1 MTFQKKQAIV
11 TKGSSNRMEQKKE
24 TLLIVDD
31 SKLQRVV
38 LTQALKDAFELIE
51 ATSGEECL
59 ELVERGEAQID
70 LVLLDLVMPGIDGF
84 EVLRRRALSPK
95 FAGIPVVVLTT
106 SDDNET
112 QVEAFQLGAREF
124 LNKPVKPEIAVS
136 RINNVLESQRRLNVM
151 LKEQEELKVKAEID
165 EMTKLFNK
173 ATAEKMAK
181 QILEEYPDENHAILM
196 IDIDNF
202 KNVNDSLGHDVGDHV
217 ISVVAGII
225 SMQFGGSD
233 IVGRIGGDEFMVFM
247 KDVKDREDARRK
259 AQNIVDALCKKEN
272 LSIPDCVSVSIG
284 MAFSDESG
292 IEYEPLFKKADEALY
307 VSKEKGK
314 SCYTE
319 YSKIGQITFED
330 SHTILVWTKCRN
342 LLSTIELIFRQPLQ
356 VESVSSIEELC
367 DLYQK
372 KKQQTIAIYV
382 DVSET
387 LDDGE
392 EMWKLLSNQ
401 PWAKSMTIVAV
412 CHEGNM
418 SQVKNSVLSGLAA
431 DLLFAPLEQ
440 GQLKRRLREYQKHKK
455 ETEK

>member
-1 MTFQKKQAIV
+1 
-11 TKGSSNRMEQKKE
+11 MEQKKE

-38 LTQALKDAFELIE
+38 LMQALKDAFELIE

-84 EVLRRRALSPK
+84 EVLKRRALSPK

-112 QVEAFQLGAREF
+112 QVEAFRLGAREF

-165 EMTKLFNK
+165 EMTKLLNK

-225 SMQFGGSD
+225 SMQFGGND

-418 SQVKNSVLSGLAA
+418 SQVKNSVLAGLAA

>member
-1 MTFQKKQAIV
+1 
-11 TKGSSNRMEQKKE
+11 MEQKKE

-38 LTQALKDAFELIE
+38 LMQALKDAFELIE

-112 QVEAFQLGAREF
+112 QVEAFRLGAREF
-124 LNKPVKPEIAVS
+124 LNKPIKPEIAVS

-165 EMTKLFNK
+165 EMTKLLNK

-247 KDVKDREDARRK
+247 KNVKDREEARRK
-259 AQNIVDALCKKEN
+259 AQNIVDAFCKKEN

-418 SQVKNSVLSGLAA
+418 SQVKNSVLAGLAA

>member
-1 MTFQKKQAIV
+1 
-11 TKGSSNRMEQKKE
+11 MEQKKE

-38 LTQALKDAFELIE
+38 LMQALKDAFELIE

-112 QVEAFQLGAREF
+112 QVEAFRLGAREF
-124 LNKPVKPEIAVS
+124 LNKPIKPEIAVS

-165 EMTKLFNK
+165 EMTKLLNK

-247 KDVKDREDARRK
+247 KNVEDREEARRK
-259 AQNIVDALCKKEN
+259 AQNIVDAFCKKEN

-292 IEYEPLFKKADEALY
+292 IGYEPLFKKADEALY

-418 SQVKNSVLSGLAA
+418 SQVKNSVLAGLAA

>member
-1 MTFQKKQAIV
+1 
-11 TKGSSNRMEQKKE
+11 MEQKKE

-38 LTQALKDAFELIE
+38 LMQALKDAFELIE

-112 QVEAFQLGAREF
+112 QVEAFRLGAREF

-165 EMTKLFNK
+165 EMTKLLNK

-247 KDVKDREDARRK
+247 KDVKDREDTRQK

-392 EMWKLLSNQ
+392 EIWKLLSNQ

-418 SQVKNSVLSGLAA
+418 SQVKNSVLAGLAA

>member
-1 MTFQKKQAIV
+1 
-11 TKGSSNRMEQKKE
+11 MEQKKE

-38 LTQALKDAFELIE
+38 LMQALKDTFELIE

-112 QVEAFQLGAREF
+112 QVEAFRLGAREF
-124 LNKPVKPEIAVS
+124 LNKPIKPEIAVS

-165 EMTKLFNK
+165 EMTKLLNK

-202 KNVNDSLGHDVGDHV
+202 KNVNDGLGHDVGDHV

-247 KDVKDREDARRK
+247 KNVEDREEARRK
-259 AQNIVDALCKKEN
+259 AQNIVDAFCKKEN

-418 SQVKNSVLSGLAA
+418 SQVKNSVLAGLAA

>member
-1 MTFQKKQAIV
+1 
-11 TKGSSNRMEQKKE
+11 MEQKKE

-38 LTQALKDAFELIE
+38 LMQALKDAFELIE

-84 EVLRRRALSPK
+84 EVLKRRALSPK

-247 KDVKDREDARRK
+247 KNVKDREDARRK

-418 SQVKNSVLSGLAA
+418 SQVKNSVLAGLAA

>member
-1 MTFQKKQAIV
+1 
-11 TKGSSNRMEQKKE
+11 MEQKKE

-38 LTQALKDAFELIE
+38 LMQALKDAFELIE

-112 QVEAFQLGAREF
+112 QVEAFRLGAREF
-124 LNKPVKPEIAVS
+124 LNKPVKLEIAVS

-165 EMTKLFNK
+165 EMTKLLNK

-202 KNVNDSLGHDVGDHV
+202 KNVNDRLGHDVGDHV

-418 SQVKNSVLSGLAA
+418 SQVKNSVLAGLAA

>member
-1 MTFQKKQAIV
+1 
-11 TKGSSNRMEQKKE
+11 MEQKKE

-38 LTQALKDAFELIE
+38 LMQALKDAFELIE

-59 ELVERGEAQID
+59 ELVERGETQID

-112 QVEAFQLGAREF
+112 QVEAFRLGAREF
-124 LNKPVKPEIAVS
+124 LNKPIKPEIAVS

-165 EMTKLFNK
+165 EMTKLLNK

-196 IDIDNF
+196 IDIDNL

-217 ISVVAGII
+217 ISAVAGII

-247 KDVKDREDARRK
+247 KNVKDREDARRK
-259 AQNIVDALCKKEN
+259 AQNIVDAFCKKEN

-401 PWAKSMTIVAV
+401 PWAKSMTIVAI

-418 SQVKNSVLSGLAA
+418 SQVKNSVLAGLAA

>member
-1 MTFQKKQAIV
+1 
-11 TKGSSNRMEQKKE
+11 MEQKKE

-38 LTQALKDAFELIE
+38 LMQALKDAFELIE

-112 QVEAFQLGAREF
+112 QVEAFRLGAREF

-165 EMTKLFNK
+165 EMTKLLNK

-247 KDVKDREDARRK
+247 KDVKDREDTRQK

-418 SQVKNSVLSGLAA
+418 SQVKNSVLAGLAA

>member
-1 MTFQKKQAIV
+1 
-11 TKGSSNRMEQKKE
+11 MEQKKE

-38 LTQALKDAFELIE
+38 LMQALKDAFELIE

-59 ELVERGEAQID
+59 ELVERGETQID

-112 QVEAFQLGAREF
+112 QVEAFRLGAREF
-124 LNKPVKPEIAVS
+124 LNKPIKPEIAVS

-165 EMTKLFNK
+165 EMTKLLNK

-247 KDVKDREDARRK
+247 KNVKDREDARRK
-259 AQNIVDALCKKEN
+259 VQNIVDAFCKKEN

-387 LDDGE
+387 LDDGK

-418 SQVKNSVLSGLAA
+418 SQVKNSVLAGLAA

>member
-1 MTFQKKQAIV
+1 
-11 TKGSSNRMEQKKE
+11 MEQKKE

-38 LTQALKDAFELIE
+38 LMQALKDTFELIE

-112 QVEAFQLGAREF
+112 QVEAFRLGAREF
-124 LNKPVKPEIAVS
+124 LNKPIKPEIAVS

-165 EMTKLFNK
+165 EMTKLLNK

-247 KDVKDREDARRK
+247 KNVKDREDARRK
-259 AQNIVDALCKKEN
+259 VQNIVDAFCKKEN

-401 PWAKSMTIVAV
+401 PWAESMTIVAV

-418 SQVKNSVLSGLAA
+418 SQVKNSVLAGLAA
-431 DLLFAPLEQ
+431 DLLFEPLEQ

>member
-1 MTFQKKQAIV
+1 
-11 TKGSSNRMEQKKE
+11 MEQKKE

-38 LTQALKDAFELIE
+38 LMQALKDAFELIE

-112 QVEAFQLGAREF
+112 QVEAFRLGAREF
-124 LNKPVKPEIAVS
+124 LNKPIKPEIAVS

-165 EMTKLFNK
+165 EMTKLLNK

-247 KDVKDREDARRK
+247 KNVKDREDARRK
-259 AQNIVDALCKKEN
+259 AQNIVDAFCKKEN

-292 IEYEPLFKKADEALY
+292 IGYEPLFKKADEALY

-418 SQVKNSVLSGLAA
+418 SQVKNSVLAGLAA

>member
-38 LTQALKDAFELIE
+38 LMQALKDAFELIE

-106 SDDNET
+106 NDDNET
-112 QVEAFQLGAREF
+112 QVEAFRLGAREF

-418 SQVKNSVLSGLAA
+418 SQVKNSVLAGLAA

>member
-1 MTFQKKQAIV
+1 
-11 TKGSSNRMEQKKE
+11 MEQKKE

-38 LTQALKDAFELIE
+38 LMQALKDTFELIE

-112 QVEAFQLGAREF
+112 QVEAFRLGAREF
-124 LNKPVKPEIAVS
+124 LNKPIKPEIAVS

-165 EMTKLFNK
+165 EMTKLLNK

-247 KDVKDREDARRK
+247 KNVEDREEARRK
-259 AQNIVDALCKKEN
+259 AQNIVDAFCKKEN

-418 SQVKNSVLSGLAA
+418 SQVKNSVLAGLAA

>member
-1 MTFQKKQAIV
+1 
-11 TKGSSNRMEQKKE
+11 MEQKKE

-38 LTQALKDAFELIE
+38 LMQALKDAFELIE

-59 ELVERGEAQID
+59 ELVERGETQID

-112 QVEAFQLGAREF
+112 QVEAFRLGAREF
-124 LNKPVKPEIAVS
+124 LNKPIKPEIAVS

-165 EMTKLFNK
+165 EMTKLLNK

-217 ISVVAGII
+217 IRVVAGII

-247 KDVKDREDARRK
+247 KNVKDREDARRK
-259 AQNIVDALCKKEN
+259 VQNIVDAFCKKEN

-418 SQVKNSVLSGLAA
+418 SQVKNSVLAGLAA

>member
-1 MTFQKKQAIV
+1 
-11 TKGSSNRMEQKKE
+11 MEQKKE

-247 KDVKDREDARRK
+247 KNVKDREDARRK

-418 SQVKNSVLSGLAA
+418 SQVKNSVLAGLAA

>member
-1 MTFQKKQAIV
+1 
-11 TKGSSNRMEQKKE
+11 MEQKKE

>member
-1 MTFQKKQAIV
+1 
-11 TKGSSNRMEQKKE
+11 MEQKKE

-38 LTQALKDAFELIE
+38 LMQALKDAFELIE

-59 ELVERGEAQID
+59 ELVERGETQID

-112 QVEAFQLGAREF
+112 QVEAFRLGAREF
-124 LNKPVKPEIAVS
+124 LNKPIKPEIAVS

-165 EMTKLFNK
+165 EMTKLLNK

-247 KDVKDREDARRK
+247 KNVKDREDARRK
-259 AQNIVDALCKKEN
+259 AQNIVDAFCKKEN

-292 IEYEPLFKKADEALY
+292 IGYEPLFKKADEALY

-418 SQVKNSVLSGLAA
+418 SQVKNSVLAGLAA

>member
-1 MTFQKKQAIV
+1 
-11 TKGSSNRMEQKKE
+11 MEQKKE

-38 LTQALKDAFELIE
+38 LMQALKDTFELIE

-112 QVEAFQLGAREF
+112 QVEAFRLGAREF
-124 LNKPVKPEIAVS
+124 LNKPIKPEIAVS

-165 EMTKLFNK
+165 EMTKLLNK

-202 KNVNDSLGHDVGDHV
+202 KNINDSLGHDVGDHV

-247 KDVKDREDARRK
+247 KNVKDREDARRK
-259 AQNIVDALCKKEN
+259 AQNIVDAFCKKEN

-292 IEYEPLFKKADEALY
+292 IGYEPLFKKADEALY

-418 SQVKNSVLSGLAA
+418 SQVKNSVLAGLAA

>member
-1 MTFQKKQAIV
+1 
-11 TKGSSNRMEQKKE
+11 MEQKKE

-38 LTQALKDAFELIE
+38 LMQALKDAFELIE

-112 QVEAFQLGAREF
+112 QVEAFRLGAREF
-124 LNKPVKPEIAVS
+124 LNKPIKPEIAVS

-165 EMTKLFNK
+165 EMTKLLNK

-247 KDVKDREDARRK
+247 KNVEDREEARRK
-259 AQNIVDALCKKEN
+259 AQNIVDAFCKKEN

-418 SQVKNSVLSGLAA
+418 SQVKNSVLAGLAA

>member
-1 MTFQKKQAIV
+1 
-11 TKGSSNRMEQKKE
+11 MEQKKE

-38 LTQALKDAFELIE
+38 LMQALKDAFELIE

-112 QVEAFQLGAREF
+112 QVEAFRLGAREF
-124 LNKPVKPEIAVS
+124 LNKPIKPEIAVS

-165 EMTKLFNK
+165 EMTKLLNK

-202 KNVNDSLGHDVGDHV
+202 KNINDSLGHDVGDHV

-247 KDVKDREDARRK
+247 KNVEDREEARRK
-259 AQNIVDALCKKEN
+259 AQNIVDAFCKKEN

-418 SQVKNSVLSGLAA
+418 SQVKNSVLAGLAA

>member
-1 MTFQKKQAIV
+1 
-11 TKGSSNRMEQKKE
+11 MEQKKA

-38 LTQALKDAFELIE
+38 LMQALKDRFELIE

-84 EVLRRRALSPK
+84 EVLKRRALSPK
-95 FAGIPVVVLTT
+95 FAGMPVVVLTT

-112 QVEAFQLGAREF
+112 QVEAFRLGAREF
-124 LNKPVKPEIAVS
+124 LNKPIKPEIAVS

-165 EMTKLFNK
+165 EMTKLLNK

-181 QILEEYPDENHAILM
+181 QILEEYPNENHAILM
-196 IDIDNF
+196 IDIDNL

-247 KDVKDREDARRK
+247 KNVKDREDACQK
-259 AQNIVDALCKKEN
+259 AQNIVDALRKKEN

-292 IEYEPLFKKADEALY
+292 IEYEPLFKKADEVLY
-307 VSKEKGK
+307 VSKKKGK
-314 SCYTE
+314 GCYTE
-319 YSKIGQITFED
+319 YGEAVQVTFED
-330 SHTILVWTKCRN
+330 SHMVLVWTKRRN
-342 LLSTIELIFRQPLQ
+342 LLSTMELIFRQPLQ

-382 DVSET
+382 DVSEA
-387 LDDGE
+387 LDDGK
-392 EMWKLLSNQ
+392 EMWKLLVNQ

-418 SQVKNSVLSGLAA
+418 SQVKNSVLAGLAS

-440 GQLKRRLREYQKHKK
+440 GQLKRRLREYQKNKK
-455 ETEK
+455 ETKNKKQRIGAEL

>member
-1 MTFQKKQAIV
+1 
-11 TKGSSNRMEQKKE
+11 MEQKKE

-38 LTQALKDAFELIE
+38 LMQALKDAFELIE

-112 QVEAFQLGAREF
+112 QVEAFRLGAREF
-124 LNKPVKPEIAVS
+124 LNKPIKPEIAIS

-165 EMTKLFNK
+165 EMTKLLNK

-202 KNVNDSLGHDVGDHV
+202 KNVNDGLGHDVGDHV

-247 KDVKDREDARRK
+247 KNVEDREEARRK
-259 AQNIVDALCKKEN
+259 AQNIVDAFCKKEN

-418 SQVKNSVLSGLAA
+418 SQVKNSVLAGLAA

>member
-1 MTFQKKQAIV
+1 
-11 TKGSSNRMEQKKE
+11 MEQKKE

-38 LTQALKDAFELIE
+38 LMQALKDAFELIE

-112 QVEAFQLGAREF
+112 QVEAFRLGAREF

-165 EMTKLFNK
+165 EMTKLLNK

-401 PWAKSMTIVAV
+401 PWAKSMMIVAV

-418 SQVKNSVLSGLAA
+418 SQVKNSVLAGLAA

>member
-1 MTFQKKQAIV
+1 
-11 TKGSSNRMEQKKE
+11 MEQKKE

-165 EMTKLFNK
+165 EMTKLLNK

-418 SQVKNSVLSGLAA
+418 SQVKNSVLAGLAA

-440 GQLKRRLREYQKHKK
+440 GQLKRRLREYQEHKK

>member
-1 MTFQKKQAIV
+1 
-11 TKGSSNRMEQKKE
+11 MEQKKE

-38 LTQALKDAFELIE
+38 LMQALKDAFELIE

-112 QVEAFQLGAREF
+112 QVEAFRLGAREF
-124 LNKPVKPEIAVS
+124 LNKPIKPEIAVS

-165 EMTKLFNK
+165 EMTKLLNK

-202 KNVNDSLGHDVGDHV
+202 KNVNDSMGHDVGDHV

-225 SMQFGGSD
+225 SVQFGGSD

-247 KDVKDREDARRK
+247 KNVKDREDARRK
-259 AQNIVDALCKKEN
+259 AQNIVDAFCKKEN

-401 PWAKSMTIVAV
+401 PWAKSMTIVAI

-418 SQVKNSVLSGLAA
+418 SQVKNSVLAGLAA

>member
-1 MTFQKKQAIV
+1 
-11 TKGSSNRMEQKKE
+11 MEQKKE

-38 LTQALKDAFELIE
+38 LMQALKDTFELIE

-112 QVEAFQLGAREF
+112 QVEAFRLGAREF
-124 LNKPVKPEIAVS
+124 LNKPIKPEIAVS

-165 EMTKLFNK
+165 EMTKLLNK

-247 KDVKDREDARRK
+247 KNVKDREDARRK
-259 AQNIVDALCKKEN
+259 AQNIVDAFCKKEN

-418 SQVKNSVLSGLAA
+418 SQVKNSVLAGLAA

>member
-1 MTFQKKQAIV
+1 
-11 TKGSSNRMEQKKE
+11 MEQKKE

-38 LTQALKDAFELIE
+38 LMQALKDAFELIE

-59 ELVERGEAQID
+59 ELIERGETQID

-84 EVLRRRALSPK
+84 EVLKRRALSPK
-95 FAGIPVVVLTT
+95 FARIPVVVLTT

-112 QVEAFQLGAREF
+112 QVEAFRLGAREF
-124 LNKPVKPEIAVS
+124 LNKPIKPEIAVS

-165 EMTKLFNK
+165 EMTKLLNK

-181 QILEEYPDENHAILM
+181 QILEEYPNENHAILM

-202 KNVNDSLGHDVGDHV
+202 KNVNDTLGHDVGDHV

-247 KDVKDREDARRK
+247 KNVNERENAYRK
-259 AQNIVDALCKKEN
+259 AQNIVDVLRKKEN

-307 VSKEKGK
+307 VSKKKGK
-314 SCYTE
+314 GCYTE
-319 YSKIGQITFED
+319 YSEAVQVTFED
-330 SHTILVWTKCRN
+330 SHMVLVWTKCRN
-342 LLSTIELIFRQPLQ
+342 LLSTMELIFRQPLQ

-367 DLYQK
+367 GLYQK

-382 DVSET
+382 DVSEA

-392 EMWKLLSNQ
+392 EMWKLLANQ
-401 PWAKSMTIVAV
+401 PWAKSVTIVAV

-418 SQVKNSVLSGLAA
+418 SQVKNSVLAGLAS

-455 ETEK
+455 EAVTAKG

>member
-1 MTFQKKQAIV
+1 
-11 TKGSSNRMEQKKE
+11 MEQKKE

-38 LTQALKDAFELIE
+38 LMQALKDAFELIE

-112 QVEAFQLGAREF
+112 QVEAFRLGAREF
-124 LNKPVKPEIAVS
+124 LNKPIKPEIAVS

-165 EMTKLFNK
+165 EMTKLLNK

-181 QILEEYPDENHAILM
+181 QILEEYPDEDHAILM

-247 KDVKDREDARRK
+247 KNVKDREDARRK
-259 AQNIVDALCKKEN
+259 AQNIVDAFCKKEN

-418 SQVKNSVLSGLAA
+418 SQVKNSVLAGLAA

-440 GQLKRRLREYQKHKK
+440 GQLKRRLREYQKH
-455 ETEK
+455 

>member
-1 MTFQKKQAIV
+1 
-11 TKGSSNRMEQKKE
+11 MEQKKE

-38 LTQALKDAFELIE
+38 LMQALKDTFELIE

-112 QVEAFQLGAREF
+112 QVEAFRLGAREF
-124 LNKPVKPEIAVS
+124 LNKPIKPEIAVS

-165 EMTKLFNK
+165 EMTKLLNK

-202 KNVNDSLGHDVGDHV
+202 KNVNDGLGHDVGDHV

-247 KDVKDREDARRK
+247 KNVEDREEARRK
-259 AQNIVDALCKKEN
+259 AQNIVDAFCKKEN

-418 SQVKNSVLSGLAA
+418 SQVKNSVLAGLAA

-455 ETEK
+455 ETEI

>member
-1 MTFQKKQAIV
+1 
-11 TKGSSNRMEQKKE
+11 MEQKKE

-38 LTQALKDAFELIE
+38 LMQALKDAFELIE

-112 QVEAFQLGAREF
+112 QVEAFRLGAREF
-124 LNKPVKPEIAVS
+124 LNKPIKPEIAVS

-165 EMTKLFNK
+165 EMTKLLNK

-247 KDVKDREDARRK
+247 KNVKDREDARRK
-259 AQNIVDALCKKEN
+259 VQNIVDAFCKKEN

-418 SQVKNSVLSGLAA
+418 SQVKNSVLAGLAA

>member
-1 MTFQKKQAIV
+1 
-11 TKGSSNRMEQKKE
+11 MEQKKE

-38 LTQALKDAFELIE
+38 LMQALKDTFELIE

-112 QVEAFQLGAREF
+112 QVEAFRLGAREF
-124 LNKPVKPEIAVS
+124 LNKPIKPEIAVS

-165 EMTKLFNK
+165 EMTKLLNK

-202 KNVNDSLGHDVGDHV
+202 KNINDSLGHDVGDHV

-247 KDVKDREDARRK
+247 KNVEDREEARRK
-259 AQNIVDALCKKEN
+259 AQNIVDAFCKKEN

-418 SQVKNSVLSGLAA
+418 SQVKNSVLAGLAA

>member
-1 MTFQKKQAIV
+1 
-11 TKGSSNRMEQKKE
+11 MEQKKE

-38 LTQALKDAFELIE
+38 LMQALKDTFELIE

-112 QVEAFQLGAREF
+112 QVEAFRLGAREF
-124 LNKPVKPEIAVS
+124 LNKPIKPEIAVS

-165 EMTKLFNK
+165 EMTKLLNK

-202 KNVNDSLGHDVGDHV
+202 KNINDSLGHDVGDHV

-247 KDVKDREDARRK
+247 KNVKD
-259 AQNIVDALCKKEN
+259 CKKEN

-292 IEYEPLFKKADEALY
+292 IGYEPLFKKADEALY

-418 SQVKNSVLSGLAA
+418 SQVKNSVLAGLAA

>member
-38 LTQALKDAFELIE
+38 LMQALKDAFELIE

-112 QVEAFQLGAREF
+112 QVEAFRLGAREF

-165 EMTKLFNK
+165 EMTKLLNK

-418 SQVKNSVLSGLAA
+418 SQVKNSVLAGLAA

>member
-1 MTFQKKQAIV
+1 
-11 TKGSSNRMEQKKE
+11 MEQKKE

-38 LTQALKDAFELIE
+38 LMQALKDAFELIE

-59 ELVERGEAQID
+59 ELVERGETQID

-112 QVEAFQLGAREF
+112 QVEAFRLGAREF
-124 LNKPVKPEIAVS
+124 LNKPIKPEIAVS

-165 EMTKLFNK
+165 EMTKLLNK
-173 ATAEKMAK
+173 VTAEKMAK

-247 KDVKDREDARRK
+247 KNVKDREDARRK
-259 AQNIVDALCKKEN
+259 VQNIVDAFCKKEN

-330 SHTILVWTKCRN
+330 SHTILVWSKCRN

-418 SQVKNSVLSGLAA
+418 SQVKNSVLAGLAA

>member
-1 MTFQKKQAIV
+1 
-11 TKGSSNRMEQKKE
+11 MEQKKE

-38 LTQALKDAFELIE
+38 LMQALKDAFELIE

-112 QVEAFQLGAREF
+112 QVEAFRLGAREF

-165 EMTKLFNK
+165 EMTKLLNK

-319 YSKIGQITFED
+319 YSEIGQITFED

-418 SQVKNSVLSGLAA
+418 SQVKNSVLAGLAA

>member
-1 MTFQKKQAIV
+1 
-11 TKGSSNRMEQKKE
+11 MEQKKE

-38 LTQALKDAFELIE
+38 LMQALKDAFELIE

-106 SDDNET
+106 NDDNET
-112 QVEAFQLGAREF
+112 QVEAFRLGAREF

-418 SQVKNSVLSGLAA
+418 SQVKNSVLAGLAA

>member
-1 MTFQKKQAIV
+1 
-11 TKGSSNRMEQKKE
+11 MEQKKE

-38 LTQALKDAFELIE
+38 LMQALKDAFELIE

-59 ELVERGEAQID
+59 ELVERGETQID

-112 QVEAFQLGAREF
+112 QVEAFRLGAREF
-124 LNKPVKPEIAVS
+124 LNKPIKPEIAVS

-165 EMTKLFNK
+165 EMTKLLNK

-247 KDVKDREDARRK
+247 KNVKDREDARRK
-259 AQNIVDALCKKEN
+259 AQNIVDAFCKKEN

-418 SQVKNSVLSGLAA
+418 SQVKNSVLAGLAA

-440 GQLKRRLREYQKHKK
+440 GQLKRRLWEYQKHKK